1 MLMSNILI
9 PVFVGFVGLYVLWAI
24 VFDRRRARLAR
35 EREAEQEAKRERQ
48 WLAHQSMRPGRMNPA
63 TPAAFDMPTLRP
75 DEPTEQDT
83 AWLNTW
89 LTDDYH
95 N

>member
-1 MLMSNILI
+1 MFMSNVML
-9 PVFVGFVGLYVLWAI
+9 PVFAAFVIAYGVIAI

-63 TPAAFDMPTLRP
+63 APAASDMQTLRP
-75 DEPTEQDT
+75 AEPIEQDT

-89 LTDDYH
+89 LTEDYH